1 MRYADYPR
9 LCIGDIARLR
19 DRLDDPATGV
29 PPKRTDHNLLVA
41 TWNLFH
47 FGDLHDSYDENP
59 RSPKRNLRALAS
71 IAEVVRRFDVVAVQ
85 EVKRE
90 TTALRTLVDDFLGP
104 DWSLVLSDV
113 TEGESNNYER
123 LAYVFDTR
131 RVTPSGLAGEI
142 VLPPTPEGNPA
153 VQFARSPYVVGF
165 RAGPGARPERFALLT
180 CHIRYG
186 DTPADRLPEL
196 QALAAYTA
204 REIRDRSRFEG
215 AEETNLILLGD
226 FNIDR
231 RSLDDPLFQAFL
243 SEGLWVPE
251 AIREFATT
259 TGEHGEA
266 LRPDRV
272 VPRRL
277 RPRGER
283 ARGRRGLRGGVLP
296 GASGHAAA
304 VAPQRPLP
312 AVGGVPD
319 GPLDGGDGTHAG
331 RRPRRAR
338 PTRRRP
344 VILDSPS
351 AMIGRRR

>member
-19 DRLDDPATGV
+19 DRLDGPVTGI

-47 FGDLHDSYDENP
+47 FGDLHGSYDENP

-71 IAEVVRRFDVVAVQ
+71 IAEVVRRFDVVAIQ

-104 DWSLVLSDV
+104 AWSLVLSDV
-113 TEGESNNYER
+113 TEGEANNYER

-142 VLPPTPEGNPA
+142 VLPPMANGDPA

-165 RAGPGARPERFALLT
+165 RAGPGTRPERFALLT

-251 AIREFATT
+251 AIRDFATT
-259 TGEHGEA
+259 TGEQAKHYDQIAWFRDDFDLIVSGRAGVVDFVGACFPELSSRQLPSRMSDHYPLWVEFLTDRSTETMA
-266 LRPDRV
+266 RTLGADPAAPD
-272 VPRRL
+272 PL
-277 RPRGER
+277 AD
-283 ARGRRGLRGGVLP
+283 AR
-296 GASGHAAA
+296 
-304 VAPQRPLP
+304 
-312 AVGGVPD
+312 
-319 GPLDGGDGTHAG
+319 
-331 RRPRRAR
+331 
-338 PTRRRP
+338 
-344 VILDSPS
+344 
-351 AMIGRRR
+351 